1 MDGTI
6 EKTEFLLVEIRAPAV
21 RDVVEVIPREL
32 TTVSDKSETM
42 AIWGSRL
49 KWLHEQGEQ
58 RMYSGSRRIGSTRCQ
73 RNCGAGG

>member
-32 TTVSDKSETM
+32 TTVSDKKRNDGDLGIPTEM
-42 AIWGSRL
+42 ATRT
-49 KWLHEQGEQ
+49 
-58 RMYSGSRRIGSTRCQ
+58 RRTANVLLLSANGSTRCQ